1 MRKVI
6 ATETAPKALAFYS
19 QAIVHNGVA
28 YVAGQVPLNPATG
41 ELVGGDITQQATQVL
56 ENVKAILEAAGS
68 GMNKA
73 LKVSVF
79 LSDMNEFAQMNEV
92 YGSYFPVDPPA
103 RTTVQVAR
111 LPRDVKIEI
120 DCIAAVG

>member
-6 ATETAPKALAFYS
+6 TTEKAPKALAFYS

-28 YVAGQVPLNPATG
+28 YVAGQIPSDPATG
-41 ELVGGDITQQATQVL
+41 QVVEGDIKIQATRVL

-68 GMNKA
+68 GLGKT
-73 LKVSVF
+73 LRVSVY

-92 YGSYFPVDPPA
+92 YGTYFPNDPPA

>member
-1 MRKVI
+1 MRQVI
-6 ATETAPKALAFYS
+6 ATEKAPKALAFYS
-19 QAIVHNGVA
+19 QAIVHNGIA
-28 YVAGQVPLNPATG
+28 YLAGQIPLDPETG
-41 ELVGGDITQQATQVL
+41 QLVGGDIAAQATRVL
-56 ENVKAILEAAGS
+56 ENIKTVLEASGS
-68 GMNKA
+68 SLGHA
-73 LKVSVF
+73 LRVCVY

-92 YGSYFPVDPPA
+92 YGKYFAVDPPA